1 MLKIFLGA
9 MVGLFSATT
18 VAQPTEL
25 ILLRHLHKNTG
36 ENPSLSP
43 CGLAQA
49 NVLQQQLANL
59 TIDTAWH
66 SQYQRTAQT
75 ARLVTANRTNYQT
88 YDAKT
93 PAETFKQTLLEQ
105 TGVQLV
111 VGHSNTIP
119 ELIKALS
126 GETVTIAETEFGM
139 LYRLQWQN
147 NHWQLQ
153 QQPLPRLPKICT
165 SAQQPQQH

>member
-9 MVGLFSATT
+9 VFGFNAIAAF
-18 VAQPTEL
+18 AQPTEL
-25 ILLRHLHKNTG
+25 ILMRHLHKSSG
-36 ENPSLSP
+36 DNPSLSP

-49 NVLQQQLANL
+49 NVLQQQFADL

-75 ARLVTANRTNYQT
+75 ARLVTANRTSYQT

-93 PAETFKQTLLEQ
+93 PAEAFKQTLLEQ
-105 TGVQLV
+105 SGVQLV

-119 ELIKALS
+119 DLIKALS
-126 GETVTIAETEFGM
+126 GVSVTIAETDYGVV
-139 LYRLQWQN
+139 YRLRWQN
-147 NHWQLQ
+147 HQWQLQ
-153 QQPLPRLPKICT
+153 QQPLPRQPQIC
-165 SAQQPQQH
+165 SSPQQPQQH